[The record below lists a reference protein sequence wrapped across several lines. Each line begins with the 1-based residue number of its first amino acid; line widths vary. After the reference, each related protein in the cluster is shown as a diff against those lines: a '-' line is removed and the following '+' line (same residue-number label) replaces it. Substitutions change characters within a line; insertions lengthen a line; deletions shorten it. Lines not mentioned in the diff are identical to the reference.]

1 MNCQEFWESNPEMH
15 MEGGG
20 AQHGAGGTD
29 SAQHAAECQSCAA
42 QLRRHQALKGG
53 LRTMAAQ
60 LRHLEAPARVEAG
73 LLAAYRTQKRVM
85 TGRARRHWWV
95 PVFSWA
101 ATAAALIAV
110 AVLLLNPSQPPSPAR
125 RPVPGS
131 VELASAGAP
140 DFDANASAETDD
152 DFIPLPNA
160 ENLDPDEE
168 VNVVRMEVPR
178 STMMAVGLP
187 VSADRV
193 SELVEADVMVGADG
207 VARAI
212 RFVDE

>member
-1 MNCQEFWESNPEMH
+1 MNCQEFWETIPDMYP
-15 MEGGG
+15 EGGG
-20 AQHGAGGTD
+20 ARPGVQELDLARHAGAC
-29 SAQHAAECQSCAA
+29 ASCAA
-42 QLRRHQALKGG
+42 KLRLHQTLEAG
-53 LRTMAAQ
+53 LRGMAEQ
-60 LRHLEAPARVEAG
+60 MRHVEAPARVEAG

-85 TGRARRHWWV
+85 TGRIREYWWV
-95 PVFSWA
+95 PAISWA

-110 AVLLLNPSQPPSPAR
+110 AVLLLNPSQRPMPAPQR
-125 RPVPGS
+125 APGAVEMAS
-131 VELASAGAP
+131 VDTSDP
-140 DFDANASAETDD
+140 DSNASAETDD
-152 DFIPLPNA
+152 GFIPLPNA

-207 VARAI
+207 MARAI